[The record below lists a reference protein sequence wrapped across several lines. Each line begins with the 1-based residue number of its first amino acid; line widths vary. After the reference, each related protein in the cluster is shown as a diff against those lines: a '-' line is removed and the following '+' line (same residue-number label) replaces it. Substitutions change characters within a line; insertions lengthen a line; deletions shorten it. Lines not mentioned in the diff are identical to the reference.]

1 MYKKTIFTLT
11 IFLTPIGIIKQDKE
25 DRSPQIINCEFNMI
39 EKNNLRQIDNLFEA
53 NEEKN
58 IAIKNSW
65 KEDLYSQKRYCSSS
79 KNFFFIPL

>member
-58 IAIKNSW
+58 IAIKNCW

-79 KNFFFIPL
+79 KNFFFITL